1 MGEEQMRICLR
12 RRKFIAALGSAAA
25 WPLAARAQQPE
36 RMRRVGVLMQ
46 TADGDL
52 DWQSWLAAFR
62 DELRNLGWVEGRNL
76 RIDPRWAAA
85 DPNRLKAYSTE
96 LVEMSPDA
104 ILAAGLPATA
114 SLQKETRTIPIVF
127 VGASDPTAAGL
138 VSSLARPRGNITGFT
153 IYEHPIAVKWLELL
167 KQLVPRVASATFIY
181 DPANATWSDY
191 LRAIE
196 AGAPS
201 LGVRISGA
209 AVRDSAEIERTI
221 AASAREPNGGLIV
234 GPSPAINVNRERII
248 ALAAQHNLPAVY
260 PFPFF
265 VIEGGLASYGLS
277 RFGILEQYRG
287 AAGYINRILKGEKAG
302 DLPVQLPTRYELI
315 INTKTARALGL
326 EVPLPLLIRADELI
340 E

>member
-1 MGEEQMRICLR
+1 MMQR
-12 RRKFIAALGSAAA
+12 RELITLLGGAAAA
-25 WPLAARAQQPE
+25 WPLAAMGQE

-52 DWQSWLAAFR
+52 EWQSWLAAFR

-76 RIDPRWAAA
+76 RIDSRWAAA
-85 DPNRLKAYSTE
+85 DPNRLKAYATE
-96 LVEMSPDA
+96 LVAMSPDA
-104 ILAAGLPATA
+104 ILATGLPAAA
-114 SLQKETRTIPIVF
+114 SLQQETRTIPIVF
-127 VGASDPTAAGL
+127 VGASDPTATGL
-138 VSSLARPRGNITGFT
+138 VSSLARPSGNITGFT

-201 LGVRISGA
+201 FDVRISGA
-209 AVRDSAEIERTI
+209 AVRNSAEIERAI

-234 GPSPAINVNRERII
+234 GPSPAINTHREQII

-277 RFGILEQYRG
+277 RFGLLEQHRG
-287 AAGYINRILKGEKAG
+287 AAGYINRILKGEKPG

-315 INTKTARALGL
+315 INLKTAKALGID
-326 EVPLPLLIRADELI
+326 VPAAVLLRADEVI